1 MPLGV
6 RYDKFRK
13 KYYAVYR
20 PCGQQESVIL
30 SYWNTHFEAFEEY
43 KRHKEADVIVMA
55 DKYKDLIPEKVY
67 DALVNLDIKPY
78 TEEYLR
84 QQYEKKSA

>member
-1 MPLGV
+1 M
-6 RYDKFRK
+6 
-13 KYYAVYR
+13 
-20 PCGQQESVIL
+20 VI
-30 SYWNTHFEAFEEY
+30 
-43 KRHKEADVIVMA
+43 A
-55 DKYKDLIPEKVY
+55 DKYKNLIPSKVY